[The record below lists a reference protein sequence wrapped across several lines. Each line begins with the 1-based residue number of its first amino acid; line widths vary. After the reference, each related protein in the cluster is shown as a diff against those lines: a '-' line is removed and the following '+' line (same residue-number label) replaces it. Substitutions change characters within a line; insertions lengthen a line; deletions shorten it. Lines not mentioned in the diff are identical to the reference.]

1 MMAVIV
7 AILWLQDAIWKTFQS
22 RIETRVLHLENLLR
36 ATPVSHQEQLAFQLH
51 SQFQEQRKQGGM
63 VAQYLSSAVRPTV
76 AFPYAALLGLLA
88 LSMLR

>member
-22 RIETRVLHLENLLR
+22 RIETRILYLESLLR
-36 ATPVSHQEQLAFQLH
+36 EAPGGNREQRAFQLH